1 MQNGIS
7 SPLEE
12 PARHLDCAFCQH
24 SRITDILKETE
35 HFLLAADHAPLVE
48 GHLLI
53 IPREHYAC
61 YGDVPGELDAELFA
75 LKDEMRQF
83 YAQNYAP
90 VVFWEH
96 GVFRQT
102 VFHAHLHCFPW
113 GNLSYDLD
121 SQVHNAVVNGQQDIR
136 DWYHAQGHY
145 FYLEDE
151 EVALLFAPEMERYTH
166 VMQQVFQKG
175 LAARGVTARWR
186 GPQQRIAEGRPLI
199 EKVKARWEAFQN
211 QETRDR

>member
-1 MQNGIS
+1 MQNGTR

-12 PARHLDCAFCQH
+12 PARQADCTFCQH

-53 IPREHYAC
+53 IPRRHYAC

-113 GNLSYDLD
+113 GDLSYDLE
-121 SQVHNAVVNGQQDIR
+121 SQIHNAVVNGQQDIR

-145 FYLEDE
+145 FYLEDAQ
-151 EVALLFAPEMERYTH
+151 VALLFAPEMERYTH
-166 VMQQVFQKG
+166 VMQRVFVKG
-175 LAARGVTARWR
+175 MAARGMPARWR
-186 GPQQRIAEGRPLI
+186 SPQQRIAEGRPLI
-199 EKVKARWEAFQN
+199 EQVKARWAAFQS
-211 QETRDR
+211 QKTRG